1 MTYAHLPL
9 VLTAVALMALTACA
23 SGPEAPLPEM
33 AVSTEAVSHALSAGG
48 TESAPTEMRSA
59 QDKLD
64 RAKVAV
70 STKDYE
76 QARTLAKEAQVDA
89 LLAEAKAHAVKARKA
104 ADELQ
109 ESRRVL
115 REEINRKTP

>member
-1 MTYAHLPL
+1 MNYTHLPL
-9 VLTAVALMALTACA
+9 ALTAVALLALTACA
-23 SGPEAPLPEM
+23 SSPVAPLPEM

-48 TESAPTEMRSA
+48 AESAPTEMRSA

-70 STKDYE
+70 STKDYD
-76 QARTLAKEAQVDA
+76 QARTLAQQAQVDA

-109 ESRRVL
+109 EGRRVL